1 MIKSLRIEN
10 LESHKDTFFEFS
22 PGLNVFVGE
31 TDRGKSGAF
40 RAYKWLTQNNPGGE
54 WMRPLYWDGTTTVTG
69 EFINP
74 GLILKRVRDKSE
86 NSYIL
91 NDEKPIN
98 AGTSVPSNIAALLD
112 LDDVNL
118 QTQIERAFLMFETSG
133 ERGRILNRIAGLD
146 EIEQTLSNAKE
157 DVNRLDKLW
166 KAEKATAE
174 AKEKELEEFV
184 DIDDMEERVS
194 QIDAM
199 QKLQTFSGSK
209 IQNLKKL
216 RNSLKTLEDAIISK
230 EGLLAA
236 ESTLEDLK
244 AKLQAVQAAESR
256 VMKLKRILVL
266 DSAIKRKEATENF
279 EGIEEKLALIQDNY
293 QRLEFY
299 NQKVKK
305 LKRLLSDF
313 SIIGKE
319 IVEVEV
325 ELKDLQAKIPN
336 ICSECGRKL

>member
-31 TDRGKSGAF
+31 TDRGKSGSF

-98 AGTSVPSNIAALLD
+98 AGTSVPSNIAVLLD

-166 KAEKATAE
+166 KAEKTTVE

-184 DIDDMEERVS
+184 DIDDMEERVG
-194 QIDAM
+194 QIDVM
-199 QKLQTFSGSK
+199 QKLQAFSGSR
-209 IQNLKKL
+209 IQNLKKF
-216 RNSLKTLEDAIISK
+216 RDGLKTLKDAITGK
-230 EGLLAA
+230 EGVLAA

-244 AKLQAVQAAESR
+244 AKLQAVQAAELR
-256 VMKLKRILVL
+256 VMKLKRILIL
-266 DSAIKRKEATENF
+266 DSGIKWKEAAENF
-279 EGIEEKLALIQDNY
+279 EGVEERFEKIRANTTALELSST
-293 QRLEFY
+293 R
-299 NQKVKK
+299 VKK

-319 IVEVEV
+319 IAEVED

-336 ICSECGRKL
+336 ICSECGREL